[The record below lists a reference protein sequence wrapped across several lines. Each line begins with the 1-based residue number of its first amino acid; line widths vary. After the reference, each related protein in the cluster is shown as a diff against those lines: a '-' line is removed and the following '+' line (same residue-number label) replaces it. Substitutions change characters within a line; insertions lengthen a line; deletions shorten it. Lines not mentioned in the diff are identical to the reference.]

1 MAKWR
6 CSLEDLKSQQI
17 IRLSKSCLTD
27 AEKNSVMGVLDREYL
42 GMGAEVELFEKKL
55 SAFFGRPSIC
65 VMNGTAALHLALQAA
80 GIGEGDEVLVQSLTY
95 VASFQAISA
104 AGATP
109 IACEVNPLTMT
120 LDLTDAEMRLSS
132 KTKAVMPVHYSG
144 GVGNLDEIYAFAE
157 KNDLRV
163 IEDAAH
169 AFGTIYKGQRIGAI
183 GDITCFSFDGV
194 KNITSGEGG
203 CVVTN
208 DTKVSDYIKD
218 ARLLGVKKDS
228 ENRFSGKR
236 SWTYEVCFQGWRYH
250 MSNLMAAIGIEQLKH
265 FPVMAKKR
273 QYLAKKYDELLS
285 QYEKIQPLVRD
296 YSEVVPHIYVVRII
310 GMMNR
315 ESIQKKLLELGIQT
329 GVHYQPNHSLN
340 YYHQGDDAQPLEN
353 TNEIYPELLTLPLH
367 PDLSEK
373 NINYVVRELVKV
385 IN

>member
-6 CSLEDLKSQQI
+6 GPLENLKSEQI

-27 AEKNSVMGVLDREYL
+27 TEKNSVMGVMDREYL
-42 GMGAEVELFEKKL
+42 GMGVEVDLFEKKL
-55 SAFFGRPSIC
+55 STFFGRPSIC
-65 VMNGTAALHLALQAA
+65 VVNGTAALHLALQAA

-109 IACEVNPLTMT
+109 IACDVNPLTMT
-120 LDLTDAEMRLSS
+120 LDLKDAEMRLSS

-144 GVGNLDEIYAFAE
+144 GVGNLDEIYAFADQ
-157 KNDLRV
+157 NNLRV

-169 AFGTIYKGQRIGAI
+169 AFGTTYKGQRIGAI
-183 GDITCFSFDGV
+183 GDIACFSFDGV

-203 CVVTN
+203 CVVTK
-208 DTKVSDYIKD
+208 DIKVCDYIKD

-250 MSNLMAAIGIEQLKH
+250 MSNLMAAIGIEQLKN
-265 FPVMAKKR
+265 FPMMAKKR
-273 QYLAKKYDELLS
+273 QDLAKKYDELLS
-285 QYEKIQPLVRD
+285 QHEKIQPLIRD

-310 GMMNR
+310 GMLNR
-315 ESIQKKLLELGIQT
+315 ASIQKKLLKLGIQT
-329 GVHYQPNHSLN
+329 GFHYQPNHKLN
-340 YYHQGDDAQPLEN
+340 YYHQIDEAQPLKN
-353 TNEIYPELLTLPLH
+353 TNKIEPELLTLPLH

-373 NINYVVRELVKV
+373 NLNFVVKELVKV